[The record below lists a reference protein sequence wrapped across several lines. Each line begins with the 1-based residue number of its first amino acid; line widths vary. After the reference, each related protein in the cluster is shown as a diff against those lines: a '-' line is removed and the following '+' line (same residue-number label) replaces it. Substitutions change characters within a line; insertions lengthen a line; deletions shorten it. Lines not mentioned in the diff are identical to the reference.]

1 MHTHR
6 YIYIYYIIPAR
17 ALAWPPAASSRLCQQ
32 KINSLGAPL
41 GAPLG
46 AHLGAYARHALK
58 VALKKSL
65 FSFLF
70 CVKKKIG

>member
-1 MHTHR
+1 MHTYR

-32 KINSLGAPL
+32 KINSRLGAP
-41 GAPLG
+41 
-46 AHLGAYARHALK
+46 LGAYARHALK